1 MPEEI
6 NYERAVERLEQIV
19 RRMEEGTLDLDSLSE
34 QLKEAKR
41 LLAMCNDKLTAT
53 DEEIK
58 KLLAADSE

>member
-6 NYERAVERLEQIV
+6 NYEQAVERLEQIV